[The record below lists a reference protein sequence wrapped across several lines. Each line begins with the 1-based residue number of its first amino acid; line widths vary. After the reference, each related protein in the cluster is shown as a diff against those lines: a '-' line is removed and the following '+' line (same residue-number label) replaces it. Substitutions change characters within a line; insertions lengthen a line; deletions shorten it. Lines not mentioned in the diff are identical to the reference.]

1 MISTILSYD
10 IEIFNCTI
18 PMWRL
23 NMLFGPCIMTLC
35 YHIWLL
41 CFYNVLICHCT
52 LAFGC
57 YTLLFCHCILVF
69 FNFDIGNSSFSV
81 VICHFHSV
89 RLWCFFKVTC
99 SSAWHSETSFGQ
111 DKLFPAKIVIM
122 SISFLSVALS
132 WLETWR
138 LFVKEWWIYNC

>member
-10 IEIFNCTI
+10 IEIFNCAI

-35 YHIWLL
+35 YHILLL

-89 RLWCFFKVTC
+89 RFVMVFCQGNMQ
-99 SSAWHSETSFGQ
+99 FGTTLRNEFRTRWIISCQ
-111 DKLFPAKIVIM
+111 NYNYVNLFLLCCPVLVGNMAAFRERAVN
-122 SISFLSVALS
+122 L
-132 WLETWR
+132 
-138 LFVKEWWIYNC
+138 